1 MVGTADAVAV
11 ALRALGF
18 VAAVQ
23 AAGAALFSSIFA
35 ERLDRSM
42 SAIAKS
48 TVFTAGAALLL
59 TVAAQVTAPARLVGS
74 LEGIFDGPLQV
85 LMLASDAGAA
95 TAVRVLGLVLVVLGT
110 GREDRL
116 RGTAVLFGAV
126 LVVVSFAFMGHT
138 AADEHRWLAAVLL
151 IWHLAVVALWFGAL
165 QPLRIGCRDE
175 DMATS
180 GALLTRFSGL
190 AGRLVPTVFLAG
202 AGLAILLLPGW
213 DALTTP
219 YGRLLLTK
227 VAVFSML
234 LGLAALNKWRYGPRV
249 TRGDTAA
256 LGTLRRIVLLE
267 WWLVATVL
275 VVTAVMTALF
285 SPSP

>member
-1 MVGTADAVAV
+1 VGTADAVAV

-138 AADEHRWLAAVLL
+138 ATDDQRWLLAPLL
-151 IWHLAVVALWFGAL
+151 IVHLLVVAFWFGSLWPLLCVTRVESPAVAGLAVAA
-165 QPLRIGCRDE
+165 
-175 DMATS
+175 
-180 GALLTRFSGL
+180 FSRY
-190 AGRLVPTVFLAG
+190 AARLVPLILLAG
-202 AGLAILLLPGW
+202 VAMAALLLDSW
-213 DALTTP
+213 SALNAP
-219 YGRLLLTK
+219 YGLSLIGKTSAF
-227 VAVFSML
+227 AVLMA
-234 LGLAALNKWRYGPRV
+234 LAAANRWRYGPGI
-249 TRGDTAA
+249 TYGKPAAIKGFQFTALA
-256 LGTLRRIVLLE
+256 EWCVILGVLML
-267 WWLVATVL
+267 
-275 VVTAVMTALF
+275 TAVMTSLF
-285 SPSP
+285 AAH

>member
-1 MVGTADAVAV
+1 VGTADAVAV

>member
-1 MVGTADAVAV
+1 VGTADAVAV

-18 VAAVQ
+18 FAAVQ